1 MDYAI
6 QLAERDEA
14 MDHIKR
20 EQRAAAERFDTL
32 QVRGWQCGRKLLF
45 GWIEALWEVGVAAD
59 CRHRL
64 PSQVLSRAI
73 LTFHIPLPLPC
84 KLGLDVP

>member
-20 EQRAAAERFDTL
+20 EQRAAAERFDAL
-32 QVRGWQCGRKLLF
+32 QVRGGLGR
-45 GWIEALWEVGVAAD
+45 AA
-59 CRHRL
+59 
-64 PSQVLSRAI
+64 VLM
-73 LTFHIPLPLPC
+73 
-84 KLGLDVP
+84 D